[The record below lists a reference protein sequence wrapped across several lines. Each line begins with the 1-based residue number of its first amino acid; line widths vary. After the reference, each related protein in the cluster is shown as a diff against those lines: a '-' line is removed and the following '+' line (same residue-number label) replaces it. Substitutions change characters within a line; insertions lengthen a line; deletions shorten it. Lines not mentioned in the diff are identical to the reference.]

1 MIMSDH
7 TLKAM
12 EPHLLWPWDETMV
25 NPASIDIRIGHKA
38 LHEHHIFPDD
48 LVEFDIEQN
57 GEVIVQPLQFMLIET
72 YEELRVPDWCAVEL
86 RLKSS
91 IARQGFNHS
100 LAFWFDPG
108 WVGVGTME
116 IFNQR
121 SVPLTL
127 KYMQRFAQ
135 IIVHRLDGPVDK
147 PYKGRYQ
154 GAIGVE
160 AAKPS

>member
-1 MIMSDH
+1 MSDH

-12 EPHLLWPWDETMV
+12 DPHLLWPWDEALV
-25 NPASIDIRIGHKA
+25 NPASIDIRIGHNA
-38 LHEHHIFPDD
+38 LAEHHIFHDD
-48 LVEFDIEQN
+48 LVPFDIEQN
-57 GEVIVQPLQFMLIET
+57 GEIVVPPLGFVLIET

-91 IARQGFNHS
+91 MARLGWNHS

-108 WVGVGTME
+108 WHGVGTME

-121 SVPLTL
+121 RVPLTL

-135 IIVHRLDGPVDK
+135 VIVHRLDGPCDN
-147 PYKGRYQ
+147 PYRGRYQ
-154 GAIGVE
+154 NALSVE
-160 AAKPS
+160 AAKP

>member
-12 EPHLLWPWDETMV
+12 DPHLLDPWTPEHM
-25 NPASIDIRIGHKA
+25 NPASIDICIGRNA
-38 LHEHHIFPDD
+38 LYDD
-48 LVEFDIEQN
+48 GRALELLPFSIEQN
-57 GEVIVQPLQFMLIET
+57 GEIVVQPLEFVLIET
-72 YEELRVPDWCAVEL
+72 YESLHVPDWCAVEL

-91 IARQGFNHS
+91 IARMGFNHS

-108 WVGVGTME
+108 WNGIGTME

-127 KYMQRFAQ
+127 RYMQRFAQ
-135 IIVHRLDGPVDK
+135 VIVHRLDGPCDN
-147 PYKGRYQ
+147 PYRGRYQ
-154 GAIGVE
+154 GAQAVE
-160 AAKPS
+160 AAKP